1 MFAHS
6 ARKFLE
12 YDDLTCETQESG
24 RKYVTPLGM
33 AYPSVTTVLSILSE
47 EGIKKWRDKIGN
59 READKISKRA
69 SKRGTEV
76 HEIIEKYLDNTP
88 DYTSGYLP
96 HVIQSLE
103 DLKIELKNINEIYL
117 QECAL
122 YSDHL
127 GLAGRVD
134 CIGKYDS
141 ELSVIDF
148 KTSKKPKKKEWI
160 SSYFMQ
166 CAAYAIMWEERTGIP
181 ITKLVILIA
190 VDNAR
195 PQVFVEHRDNWTRKL
210 IQTIGDYNER
220 THI

>member
-6 ARKFLE
+6 PRKFLE
-12 YDDLTCETQESG
+12 YEDLICETRESG
-24 RKYVTPLGM
+24 RKYITPLGR

-88 DYTSGYLP
+88 DYTFGYLP

-103 DLKIELKNINEIYL
+103 DIKIELKNINEIYL

-160 SSYFMQ
+160 SAYFMQ

-190 VDNAR
+190 VDNAK
-195 PQVFVEHRDNWTRKL
+195 PQVFVEHRDNWTRRL
-210 IQTIGDYNER
+210 IQTIKEYNAR
-220 THI
+220 MD

>member
-1 MFAHS
+1 MFTHS
-6 ARKFLE
+6 SRKFLE
-12 YDDLTCETQESG
+12 YDDLACETRASG
-24 RKYVTPLGM
+24 RKYITPLGNE
-33 AYPSVTTVLSILSE
+33 YPSVTTVLSILSE
-47 EGIKKWRDKIGN
+47 EGIKKWRDKIGR
-59 READKISKRA
+59 REANKISKRA

-88 DYTSGYLP
+88 DYASGYLP
-96 HVIQSLE
+96 HVIQSFE
-103 DLKIELKNINEIYL
+103 DIKIELKNINEIYL

-148 KTSKKPKKKEWI
+148 KTSRKPKKKEWI
-160 SSYFMQ
+160 SAYFMQ

-210 IQTIGDYNER
+210 IQTIGVYNAR
-220 THI
+220 MD

>member
-148 KTSKKPKKKEWI
+148 KTSRKPKKKEWI

-190 VDNAR
+190 VDNAK
-195 PQVFVEHRDNWTRKL
+195 PQVFVEHRDNWTKRL
-210 IQTIGDYNER
+210 IQTIKEYNAR
-220 THI
+220 MD

>member
-24 RKYVTPLGM
+24 RKYVTPFGM

-103 DLKIELKNINEIYL
+103 DLKIELKNIDEIYL

-190 VDNAR
+190 VDNAK
-195 PQVFVEHRDNWTRKL
+195 PQVFVEHRDNWTRRL
-210 IQTIGDYNER
+210 IQTIKEYNAR
-220 THI
+220 MD